1 MLNIT
6 TKAKHRD
13 IFPEVINLLDNSK
26 KFFERIGTSDMEKK
40 VVEMRA
46 QLDEP
51 FYLLVAGEY
60 NSGKSS
66 FINAMCGERILTDG
80 PTPTTN
86 RITLVTYG
94 DKVEV
99 KEVSDHLCQA
109 TYPMETLKDITMVDT
124 PGTNSIILEHSA
136 LTESFVHRAELVLFI
151 TSADHPF
158 TESERQFLQFLKSK
172 WGRKVLFI
180 LNKIDLKSPD
190 EINEIV
196 TFLEKNCYRL
206 LGFEPKILLV
216 SAKEAY
222 KAKIDGDQELL
233 EKSKI
238 MEVESFIFDK
248 LDLDTKI
255 DFKLVS
261 PLKYLF
267 NVFTELQNN
276 LNEKVNKCNTDIKS
290 IERFEMRLKNK
301 KQDMQEY
308 TLKYKDEIKLVF
320 SRLKEKL
327 DNFLNSYVTMK
338 SVVLSKF
345 GREKIEDRFKRE
357 VYGLLNP
364 QTDLDRIID
373 DVVDF
378 VARNNRSL
386 WDLARD
392 HIEKE
397 VGYDRRSMN
406 IIGGHVERHYDDR
419 KHEIEIALKAR
430 SKEFRELDIERE
442 SERLNSSVQN
452 GFISFLVAESFAIG
466 IGVGIT
472 MMFSWIVPP
481 PAVIGVAVALA
492 AAGLSV
498 FPRKRKSFR
507 NEFIKRTDAICERF
521 VEFMKFE
528 IDKAIDRVIEDISNN
543 ISSYRD
549 LRWTEREEMVRQVS
563 EVNTLLESVKNL
575 MRKSGLS

>member
-6 TKAKHRD
+6 TKTKHRD
-13 IFPEVINLLDNSK
+13 IFPDVVNLLDNSK
-26 KFFERIGTSDMEKK
+26 KFFERISASDMEKK
-40 VVEMRA
+40 VAEMRS

-66 FINAMCGERILTDG
+66 FINALCGERVLVDG

-86 RITLVTYG
+86 RITLLTYG
-94 DKVEV
+94 DKVEI
-99 KEVSDHLCQA
+99 KEVGDHLCQA
-109 TYPMETLKDITMVDT
+109 TYPMEPLKDVTLVDT
-124 PGTNSIILEHSA
+124 PGTNSIIVEHST
-136 LTESFVHRAELVLFI
+136 LTESFVHRAELVLFV

-158 TESERQFLQFLKSK
+158 TESERQFLQFLKGK

-180 LNKIDLKSPD
+180 LNKIDLKST
-190 EINEIV
+190 EELAEIV
-196 TFLEKNCYRL
+196 NFLEKNCFRL
-206 LGFEPKILLV
+206 LGFEPKILAV
-216 SAKEAY
+216 SAKDAY
-222 KAKIDGDQELL
+222 KAKVEGNKELL

-238 MEVESFIFDK
+238 AEVENFIFDK

-267 NVFTELQNN
+267 NVFSDIQQN
-276 LNEKVNKCNTDIKS
+276 LSDKVNKCNADIKS
-290 IERFEMRLKNK
+290 IERFETRLKNK

-308 TLKYKDEIKLVF
+308 ALKYKDEIKLVF
-320 SRLKEKL
+320 ARLKEKL
-327 DNFLNSYVTMK
+327 DNFLNSYITMK
-338 SVVLSKF
+338 SVMFSKV
-345 GREKIEDRFKRE
+345 GREKIDEKFKRE
-357 VYGLLNP
+357 VYGLMNP
-364 QTDLDRIID
+364 QVDLDRIID
-373 DVVDF
+373 DVVDY

-397 VGYDRRSMN
+397 VGYDRRA
-406 IIGGHVERHYDDR
+406 GGILDGYTERRYDDR
-419 KHEIEIALKAR
+419 KHEIEIALKSR
-430 SKEFRELDIERE
+430 SKEFRELDIDRE
-442 SERLNSSVQN
+442 SERLNSSVQT
-452 GFISFLVAESFAIG
+452 GFISFLVNETFAIG
-466 IGVGIT
+466 IGVAGT
-472 MMFSWIVPP
+472 MMLSWIVPP
-481 PAVIGVAVALA
+481 PVTIGISVALA
-492 AAGLSV
+492 SIGLAI
-498 FPRKRKSFR
+498 FPRKRKNFR

-543 ISSYRD
+543 IASYRD
-549 LRWTEREEMVRQVS
+549 LRWTEREEITRQVS
-563 EVNTLLESVKNL
+563 EVNMLLESVKNL